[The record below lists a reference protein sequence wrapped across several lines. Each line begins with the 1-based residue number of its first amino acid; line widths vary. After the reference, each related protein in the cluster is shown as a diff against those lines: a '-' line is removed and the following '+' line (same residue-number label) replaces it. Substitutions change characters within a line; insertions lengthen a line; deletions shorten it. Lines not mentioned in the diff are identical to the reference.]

1 MFAATAAIADR
12 FTEEEIIFRVMESE
26 ESSRIIADAIV
37 EYASL
42 SVHFISSDDENDVSV
57 RIPHFVRFTDKEQRD
72 VLRVANDMNNKFR
85 FSKFSVSL
93 EAKAVTMEYD
103 FPEGDDSI
111 ADGAVEI
118 FRRMLQIAEEAYPEF
133 MKAIWGKE
141 HEVPDL
147 GNIVFHDFEV

>member
-12 FTEEEIIFRVMESE
+12 FTEEEIVFRVLESE
-26 ESSRIIADAIV
+26 ENSRIIADAIV
-37 EYASL
+37 DYAAF

-72 VLRVANDMNNKFR
+72 VLRVANEMNNKFR

-103 FPEGDDSI
+103 FPEGDDGI

-141 HEVPDL
+141 HDAPDL